1 MSSRKP
7 PSQRDPGSSLTRVNR
22 TLQSMVPGTMKGR
35 VANASPVAGSVTTSG
50 FGGGA
55 GGGGGGPFGGV
66 TGDPITTTS
75 TGAVLFRQIATYAT
89 TTTTSAGYQEQGTI
103 SMAADYRVLYIQTSA
118 PARVRLY
125 ASISDRER
133 DIGRPLTYDPF
144 PGLGIVMDWL
154 TSSALLAAPLSPV
167 AEGALFTTDSE
178 GHIISDVPITVTSID
193 GGNITVSLTY
203 TALE

>member
-1 MSSRKP
+1 
-7 PSQRDPGSSLTRVNR
+7 
-22 TLQSMVPGTMKGR
+22 MVPGTMKGR
-35 VANASPVAGSVTTSG
+35 VANAAPVAGGGAVSG
-50 FGGGA
+50 SGSFGGGA
-55 GGGGGGPFGGV
+55 FSGV
-66 TGDPITTTS
+66 TGDPTTGD
-75 TGAVLFRQIATYAT
+75 TGAVLFRQLATYT
-89 TTTTSAGYQEQGTI
+89 TTTTTNPNDQEQGTI

-125 ASISDRER
+125 ASVSDRMR

-144 PGLGIVMDWL
+144 PGLGIVMDFL

-178 GHIISDVPITVTSID
+178 GHIVSDVPITVTSI
-193 GGNITVSLTY
+193 GGGAITVTLTY